1 MKNEQHGKSY
11 TMLSLMSCRICLEEN
26 GRFIS
31 PCKCRGTM
39 KYVHAHCLEE
49 WRRHSTNPRSF
60 FQCEQCHHQ
69 YTFQRS
75 WFVDMFSSETSYNA
89 LIYVATALCFFMTCL
104 SIIVVLEWY
113 GIFFYK
119 GEHSLF
125 MSVSI
130 TFRILLRIILQ
141 GPYVR
146 GTFFAVVFI
155 KIALWYALYYT
166 YIIVR
171 YVFDYKLVTL

>member
-1 MKNEQHGKSY
+1 
-11 TMLSLMSCRICLEEN
+11 MLSLMSCRICFEEH

-49 WRRHSTNPRSF
+49 WRRHSINPRSF

-75 WFVDMFSSETSYNA
+75 WCVDVLRSETSYKM
-89 LIYVATALCFFMTCL
+89 LIYLTTALCFFMTFL
-104 SIIVVLEWY
+104 LLIVALEWY
-113 GIFFYK
+113 GK

-125 MSVSI
+125 MSVTI

-155 KIALWYALYYT
+155 KIGLWYALYYT
-166 YIIVR
+166 YIIVKH
-171 YVFDYKLVTL
+171 VFDHKLVHFIKNMTDCCSTRLDV